1 MLICQVLNMSC
12 RDVWDKSV
20 HFRLKS
26 RQEKLEA
33 RLPGKERTITL
44 IISRSLQH
52 TIGIDV
58 SHSLYEPSSL
68 SKASSTTTKDAIT
81 MVVSKADCRLI
92 EYFRKLDR
100 EEFNFNLM
108 ASRAFVINP
117 RIAKLI
123 KHLENLHTE
132 GFNFNR

>member
-1 MLICQVLNMSC
+1 MSC

-26 RQEKLEA
+26 RQENLEA

-68 SKASSTTTKDAIT
+68 SKASSGTTKDAIT

-100 EEFNFNLM
+100 EEFNFDLM

-117 RIAKLI
+117 GSAKLI
-123 KHLENLHTE
+123 KHFENLHTE